1 MNRSK
6 FGIAAALLMSALLL
20 GGCATAL
27 IGPEKT
33 EDTAT
38 ASAIASEDTS
48 AIVVAE
54 VNGEA
59 IYKDA
64 YDEAYASVEMQYYY
78 NGTDTTSAEAISSIQ
93 QEALDGLIN
102 DMIREQKLE
111 ELGYSTLTE
120 EEQAQAESDMVEY
133 LMSYIEANSMS
144 DVIATLEEG
153 YTDEDLQAAKEAYV
167 DTLLSDNGL
176 TREGFVV
183 AFVDQIANE
192 KALKAE
198 KGEIVP
204 TDAEIKAK
212 YDEYVA
218 ADEATIRENPTS
230 YISSVNGGTTIYY
243 IPTDVRRVRHV
254 LISLEEET
262 AAAIS
267 LLRSE
272 GYDAAADVLLQSGL
286 DAIEAK
292 ANEVLDKLNDGTI
305 TFEEAI
311 AQYSG
316 DPGQTEE
323 GYPVMANTTAYQD
336 AFTQGAMGLTAAGEY
351 TGLVATDYGY
361 HIIEYYQDVT
371 AGPISYDLAKDAI
384 SEELQST
391 METEAWDE
399 LLAQWRTDSD
409 VVTHEENL

>member
-1 MNRSK
+1 MNKRK
-6 FGIAAALLMSALLL
+6 FMVAAALLMSTLLL

-38 ASAIASEDTS
+38 ASATASEDTS

-54 VNGEA
+54 VNGEV

-64 YDEAYASVEMQYYY
+64 YDEAYSNLEMEYYY
-78 NGTDTTSAEAISSIQ
+78 SGTDTTSAEAISSIQ
-93 QEALDGLIN
+93 KEALDQLIN
-102 DMIREQKLE
+102 DQIRDQKMK

-120 EEQAQAESDMVEY
+120 EELAQAESDMVEY

-144 DVIATLEEG
+144 YVIATLEEG
-153 YTDEDLQAAKEAYV
+153 YTDEELQAAKEAYV
-167 DTLLSDNGL
+167 DTLLTENGL

-183 AFVDQIANE
+183 AFQDQVANE

-198 KGEIVP
+198 KGEITL
-204 TDAEIKAK
+204 TDAEITAK

-218 ADEATIRENPTS
+218 ADQETITADPTS
-230 YISSVNGGTTIYY
+230 YIASVNGGTTVYY
-243 IPTDVRRVRHV
+243 VPTGVRRVRHV
-254 LISLEEET
+254 LISMDEQT
-262 AAAIS
+262 VSAIGV
-267 LLRSE
+267 LRSE
-272 GYDAAADVLLQSGL
+272 GYDAAADVVLQSGL
-286 DAIEAK
+286 DAIEEQS
-292 ANEVLDKLNDGTI
+292 NDVLSKINDGEL

-311 AQYSG
+311 AQYNG

-323 GYPVMANTTAYQD
+323 GYLMMMYTTAYEE
-336 AFTQGAMGLTAAGEY
+336 AFTNGAMGLTAIGEH

-361 HIIEYYQDVT
+361 HIIEYFEDVA
-371 AGPISYDLAKDAI
+371 AGPIPFDSVKDAI
-384 SEELQST
+384 SEELRDT
-391 METEAWDE
+391 MQGEAWDE
-399 LLAQWRTDSD
+399 LLVQWREGSD